1 MLHSTPFKLKI
12 EKLSFMVCHSLT
24 SPIIWL
30 HASLFIYWDCQF
42 VLWIGRQ
49 KYRSLKTIS
58 SLFFCVCGRLRM
70 LQGACDV
77 RAYANHVDLWTK
89 SRKYNCRGNR
99 ITADIPMTI
108 VTCLQKQNFF
118 FAHWSCHAVCQVNR
132 WFNEPI
138 NHRIQKRSTVHFL
151 ILWFFNWF
159 PRDTMFFHIKISFT
173 PPL

>member
-1 MLHSTPFKLKI
+1 MQHGTPFKLKI

-49 KYRSLKTIS
+49 KYRLLNMIPSLV
-58 SLFFCVCGRLRM
+58 FFGVFLSAGCT
-70 LQGACDV
+70 QGAYEYQTHRYV
-77 RAYANHVDLWTK
+77 NK
-89 SRKYNCRGNR
+89 NRKRFCRETR

-108 VTCLQKQNFF
+108 MTCLQKQKFF
-118 FAHWSCHAVCQVNR
+118 STHWSCRAVCQVNR

-138 NHRIQKRSTVHFL
+138 NHTIQKRSTVHFL
-151 ILWFFNWF
+151 ILRYFNWF
-159 PRDTMFFHIKISFT
+159 PRDTMFSHIKISFT